1 MEENTKKLI
10 GRRVNVEELEEI
22 SKQVV
27 RKSLRVIASSTS
39 SLYIHKLLEFKDIDT
54 LKDLEQEVVTQ
65 LIVDGYVVTKNAFRI
80 VRKYL
85 YNNYEKTEI
94 EIFSSEEEEEKIL
107 NNVFYVSYLNNNN
120 VEEYKKQ
127 KSFNID
133 ELDLTD
139 RQREIISMYASGT
152 SCRNIAKLL
161 NIKSVGT
168 VSNTIKR
175 LKNKIIEMG
184 V

>member
-1 MEENTKKLI
+1 MKEENTKKLI
-10 GRRVNVEELEEI
+10 GKRVSVEELEEI
-22 SKQVV
+22 SKKVV
-27 RKSLRVIASSTS
+27 KKSLRVIASSTS
-39 SLYIHKLLEFKDIDT
+39 SLYIHKLLEYEDLDT
-54 LKDLEQEVVTQ
+54 IKDLEQEVAAQ
-65 LIVDGYVVTKNAFRI
+65 IIIDNYIITKNAFKT

-94 EIFSSEEEEEKIL
+94 EIFASEEQEEKIL

-120 VEEYKKQ
+120 KEMKKRC
-127 KSFNID
+127 SFNID
-133 ELDLTD
+133 DLNLTD
-139 RQREIISMYASGT
+139 RQREIIEMYASGT

-175 LKNKIIEMG
+175 FKNKIIEMR
-184 V
+184 